1 MSKTLTAFFK
11 VSLKQTFDF
20 RGKNNKKNIS
30 FFVPILLIAIFGC
43 FLSSV
48 YSLLLS
54 FMAKEAQMDLRYV
67 VYAMAGFSSMLAL
80 TTSILKVKN
89 TLFGGNDYDMLASL
103 PISKRTIISVKFFS
117 LYLIELLYSFIL
129 IIPSTCI
136 VLIFGCTPLILLDAV
151 VLFFLSPVLP
161 LLLAGILGIAI
172 GFISDRFRFGNIL
185 TTLFYL
191 VFLGVIMYSSILL
204 NSGNE
209 EQSLENVSKMLTIFG
224 WFNPTTMFLKLN
236 LPILTYV
243 IYVAVNLGILLVM
256 IVLFG
261 GCYDYFHLLLTTTKV
276 HRKYIAKEVQ
286 RKGEFK
292 ALFHMDLKRYFTS
305 KSYLIN
311 TITGG
316 ILCVVVTGIMIISF
330 TSLDDPE
337 AKVIL
342 KEMAPYF
349 SLIIPWCVGI
359 AVPSA
364 VAINF
369 EGKCFWQIK
378 SLPISYKRYSYSKI
392 LLSEIVLA
400 PFVLIASIVLICF
413 AEINFMN
420 VFTILVLPQIYL
432 VAMNFIAYFINMY
445 CYKLNWSNEME
456 AVKNSRGMIYAMLI
470 DFAFTGL
477 TCAVLLGVGLLVK
490 FWIGAVLAIGFTAGI
505 AIAAYLLVK
514 KNCEAALCNIEV

>member
-1 MSKTLTAFFK
+1 MSKTLTSFLK

-20 RGKNNKKNIS
+20 RGKNNKKNVS

-43 FLSSV
+43 VLSSI
-48 YSLLLS
+48 YSLMFT
-54 FMAKEAQMDLRYV
+54 FMAKEAQTDLKYV

-89 TLFGGNDYDMLASL
+89 TLFGGNDYDMLAAL
-103 PISKRTIISVKFFS
+103 PIAKRTIISVKFFS

-129 IIPSTCI
+129 IVPATCI
-136 VLIFGCTPLILLDAV
+136 VLIFGCNPLILIDAV
-151 VLFFLSPVLP
+151 LLFFLSPVLP
-161 LLLAGILGIAI
+161 LMLAGILGIAI
-172 GFISDRFRFGNIL
+172 GFVSDRFRFGNIL

-191 VFLGVIMYSSILL
+191 VFLGVVMYSSILL
-204 NSGNE
+204 NSGSE
-209 EQSLENVSKMLTIFG
+209 EQSIENITKLMTVFS
-224 WFNPTTMFLKLN
+224 WFNPTTIVFNLN
-236 LPILTYV
+236 LPVLNYV
-243 IYVAVNLGILLVM
+243 VYAAVNLGVLVL
-256 IVLFG
+256 VVLLFG
-261 GCYDYFHLLLTTTKV
+261 GCYDYFHLLLTTTKA
-276 HRKYIAKEVQ
+276 HRKYIAKDVQ

-292 ALFHMDLKRYFTS
+292 ALFFMDLKRYFTS

-316 ILCVVVTGIMIISF
+316 ILCVLVTGIMIVSF
-330 TSLDDPE
+330 TSIDDPE
-337 AKVIL
+337 AKVVL
-342 KEMAPYF
+342 KEFAPYF

-378 SLPISYKRYSYSKI
+378 ALPISYKRYSYSKI

-413 AEINFMN
+413 AEISFINI
-420 VFTILVLPQIYL
+420 FTILVLPQVYL
-432 VAMNFIAYFINMY
+432 VAMNFIAYYINMY

-456 AVKNSRGMIYAMLI
+456 AVKNSRGMIYSMLI
-470 DFAFTGL
+470 DFAFTGI
-477 TCAVLLGVGLLVK
+477 TCAVLLGGGLLIN
-490 FWIGAVLAIGFTAGI
+490 FWVGAVLAIGIDVGI
-505 AIAAYLLVK
+505 AIAAYLLVR
-514 KNCEAALCNIEV
+514 KNCEAAICNIEV